1 MEHWINEYK
10 PRIRAAFEYPGE
22 GWKLFFLLTLEIY
35 KMTVDLPINLTYF
48 LIFENKQV
56 L

>member
-1 MEHWINEYK
+1 
-10 PRIRAAFEYPGE
+10 
-22 GWKLFFLLTLEIY
+22 
-35 KMTVDLPINLTYF
+35 MTVDLPINLTYF

>member
-1 MEHWINEYK
+1 MI
-10 PRIRAAFEYPGE
+10 
-22 GWKLFFLLTLEIY
+22 
-35 KMTVDLPINLTYF
+35 VDLPINLTYF